1 MVNRHQSSN
10 IAYPSGT
17 MTLLKIIYEN
27 IEIYENMK
35 NSQNTKWGKGCKPYK
50 TCAALLAI

>member
-35 NSQNTKWGKGCKPYK
+35 NSQNRKWGKGCKSYK